1 MTAKFDVRLEGI
13 LEFAGSSVRRGDRFD
28 QVMAA
33 LEEAKV
39 GREAF
44 GKLPSSGD
52 VHASYEERVTS
63 TMNDLKECAEAM
75 RDIAESVRDTA
86 DDYRGV
92 DDGIGGI
99 LTDVGQ
105 GLEGLTIPKVGG

>member
-1 MTAKFDVRLEGI
+1 MTAKFDVKLDGI
-13 LEFAGSSVRRGDRFD
+13 LEFAGTSDRRGDRFD
-28 QVMAA
+28 EVMAA

-44 GKLPSSGD
+44 GKMPSSGD
-52 VHASYEERVTS
+52 VYASYEERVTS

-86 DDYRGV
+86 DDYKNV
-92 DDGIGGI
+92 DCGFGEIM
-99 LTDVGQ
+99 TDIAR
-105 GLEGLTIPKVGG
+105 GLEGMTIPKVGG